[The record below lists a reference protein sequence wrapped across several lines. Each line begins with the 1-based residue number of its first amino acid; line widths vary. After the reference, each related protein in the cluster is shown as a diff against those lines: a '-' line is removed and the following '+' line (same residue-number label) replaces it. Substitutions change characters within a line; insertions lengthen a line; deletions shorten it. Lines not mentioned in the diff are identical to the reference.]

1 MGLIINN
8 NQTHFISFLETIKE
22 KMGKNKLA
30 DKKKFLLAGVV
41 LLGAYYGFN
50 ALTDKEDKEFASV
63 AVEAFQEEF
72 KPNKELYLITNKN
85 IKNRVDNASNFE
97 LDSKGVSSHAVA
109 KKVSIIQFKAKN
121 LYLALLSIT
130 EGYSPKIEKDNVGYM
145 FGNGWNVSLQDSE
158 YNKKIA
164 YTIFKNE
171 KVAENISNISGKNND
186 HRLHKDIKD
195 LSISPQQA
203 MAASELMKD
212 NFKKSFLNG
221 LSHYVLKHDKAS
233 KAFKHSDK
241 SLNEFSNDIFNKLKP
256 NEQAALIY
264 HTYRV
269 GEGGL
274 KGYKKMFISLLDYHY
289 APAHKKPLF
298 KALTAK
304 NLNYKYKKN
313 GKYHNDARAEE
324 LVGGMFKGADKFQAV
339 AYNKPK
345 M

>member
-1 MGLIINN
+1 MSLIINN
-8 NQTHFISFLETIKE
+8 KQTNFISFLETIKE
-22 KMGKNKLA
+22 KMSKNKRA

-50 ALTDKEDKEFASV
+50 ALSDKEDKEFNAV
-63 AVEAFQEEF
+63 AVESFQKEF
-72 KPNKELYLITNKN
+72 TPNKELYLITNKN
-85 IKNRVDNASNFE
+85 LQSRVHKASNFNI
-97 LDSKGVSSHAVA
+97 DAKSGNSHAVA

-145 FGNGWNVSLQDSE
+145 FGNGWNVSLQDSD

-164 YTIFKNE
+164 YTIFKDE
-171 KVAENISNISGKNND
+171 MIAENISDMSGKSSLNKNV
-186 HRLHKDIKD
+186 KD
-195 LSISPQQA
+195 LLISPQQA

-221 LSHYVLKHDKAS
+221 LSHYVLKHGKAS
-233 KAFKHSDK
+233 KEFKSSDK
-241 SLNEFSNDIFNKLKP
+241 SLTEFSNDIFTKLKP

-289 APAHKKPLF
+289 APPNKKPLF

-313 GKYHNDARAEE
+313 GKIHSDERAEG
-324 LVGGMFKGADKFQAV
+324 LVGGMFKGADKFQVV